1 MTRMDLGDA
10 EAARRIVREFN
21 ESIGVDAAA
30 EHAMRG

>member
-10 EAARRIVREFN
+10 EAGRRIVREFN
-21 ESIGVDAAA
+21 ESISVDAAA